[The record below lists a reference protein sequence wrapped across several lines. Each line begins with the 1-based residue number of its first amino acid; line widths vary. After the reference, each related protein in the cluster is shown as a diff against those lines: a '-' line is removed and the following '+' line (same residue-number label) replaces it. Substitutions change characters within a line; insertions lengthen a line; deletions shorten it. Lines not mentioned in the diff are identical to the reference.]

1 MRIGTQGRTP
11 RRAADPQD
19 GADARWL
26 ADAVL
31 LVLGMF
37 GVHRFRRGQVPTAMA
52 TLGLTLVGLWT
63 LPDGVVGIVPLGAA
77 ALWSMLDMIRDPGFR
92 EARPWMRDAGFTIS
106 TLAATERT
114 PASPPFRTGHAG
126 HPSDTVKAVRLAL
139 KRCRQTRA
147 SAWICRVV

>member
-11 RRAADPQD
+11 QRAGDPQD

-52 TLGLTLVGLWT
+52 VLGLTLVGLWT
-63 LPDGVVGIVPLGAA
+63 LPVGVVGVVPLGVAGF
-77 ALWSMLDMIRDPGFR
+77 WSMLDMIRDPGFR
-92 EARPWMRDAGFTIS
+92 DRS
-106 TLAATERT
+106 TLDARRRIHHQHARRDGADARIATLPNGAR
-114 PASPPFRTGHAG
+114 G
-126 HPSDTVKAVRLAL
+126 PS
-139 KRCRQTRA
+139 
-147 SAWICRVV
+147 

>member
-11 RRAADPQD
+11 QRAGDPQD

-52 TLGLTLVGLWT
+52 MLGLTLVGLRT
-63 LPDGVVGIVPLGAA
+63 LPDGVGVVPLGAA
-77 ALWSMLDMIRDPGFR
+77 AIWSMLDMIRDPGFLDGSALD
-92 EARPWMRDAGFTIS
+92 ARRRIHHQHARRDGADARIA
-106 TLAATERT
+106 TLPNGAR
-114 PASPPFRTGHAG
+114 G
-126 HPSDTVKAVRLAL
+126 PS
-139 KRCRQTRA
+139 
-147 SAWICRVV
+147 